1 MLDLEVTPERSLG
14 STTENWEFVLGMHFS
29 QAVAIIQSQVGIIK
43 GVQVLYSDTNPLNV
57 DIIINMPQDG
67 IRLIFDPVQQ
77 RLKTIEVFNMKLVKL
92 KYCSMTFNSPEVVPS
107 IEEIEHSFG
116 ATHPGVYDAAKQLF
130 ALHFRGLSFY
140 FPVDSKLQPGYAH
153 GLGSLHFPSGAS
165 PVVSKMAIY
174 SGVNVIDSRPPPLP
188 LSCYHQQLYLEAATV
203 LRSSAHGTRGLRLQL
218 YTEGSIRSLEPRKQC
233 LTREILFGDSCQ
245 DVASNLGAPSRVFF
259 KSEDKMKIHS
269 PSAHRRV
276 QSKRSDFFFN
286 YFTLGIDVLFDART
300 HKTKKIIMH
309 TNFPGH
315 YNFNMYHRCE
325 FQLELA
331 ADKVTEDAPLDAP
344 VTITAYSKWD
354 TIASRLAPAE
364 RPVVLH
370 RVGSTNTANVF
381 GSTFSY
387 GYQDIIFEV
396 MPNNYIASV
405 TLYQPATPY
414 HVADWNTTTIATT
427 TTFPAGHSSSYG
439 SSSSSSSSSGRNVLL
454 QDAKPNQANMRITA

>member
-92 KYCSMTFNSPEVVPS
+92 KYCSMPFNSPEVVPS

-153 GLGSLHFPSGAS
+153 GLGSLHFPSGES

-203 LRSSAHGTRGLRLQL
+203 LRSAHGTRGLRLQL
-218 YTEGSIRSLEPRKQC
+218 YTEGSIRTLEPRKQC

-344 VTITAYSKWD
+344 VTITAYTKWD
-354 TIASRLAPAE
+354 AIASRLAPAE

-396 MPNNYIASV
+396 MPNNYIASL

-414 HVADWNTTTIATT
+414 HVADWNTTAIT
-427 TTFPAGHSSSYG
+427 GHIGSSSSTG
-439 SSSSSSSSSGRNVLL
+439 SSSSSTTAPSSSGGRNVLL
-454 QDAKPNQANMRITA
+454 HEAKPNQANIRITA